1 MKLEQIFSVSLIYAS
16 IRSATPI
23 IYAALC
29 AAITQQADILNI
41 GTEGIML
48 TGAFAAVAVSYFSG
62 SWLMGIL
69 AAMMAGFVISGIMA
83 VGHIKYKADIC
94 AIGMGI
100 NLFALAI
107 TKFMLNVI
115 FDTSGTFTDPDVK
128 AIPRVDI
135 PFIKN
140 IPILKD
146 IFNDWAVTE
155 WFMIVLILIL
165 TFLLYRTRWGL
176 RLRAVGQFPMAAQ
189 TAGIN
194 VISMKY
200 QALGCFA

>member
-1 MKLEQIFSVSLIYAS
+1 
-16 IRSATPI
+16 
-23 IYAALC
+23 
-29 AAITQQADILNI
+29 
-41 GTEGIML
+41 
-48 TGAFAAVAVSYFSG
+48 
-62 SWLMGIL
+62 MGIL

-176 RLRAVGQFPMAAQ
+176 RLRAVGQFPMAAANSWNKCYFHEISGDSYFRFGRRPGRSSFV
-189 TAGIN
+189 TGI
-194 VISMKY
+194 
-200 QALGCFA
+200 